1 MTANTHTHTHRPL
14 LLPASF
20 SLSLGFFLSFFLSFF
35 AVESRPTVELLLL
48 CTVLSYDEIRAY
60 HNNDYD
66 GLDE

>member
-1 MTANTHTHTHRPL
+1 VASNLNDSKHTHRPMLL
-14 LLPASF
+14 LLPALF
-20 SLSLGFFLSFFLSFF
+20 SIAWLLSFF

-48 CTVLSYDEIRAY
+48 HCALSYDEIRAY

>member
-1 MTANTHTHTHRPL
+1 MLL
-14 LLPASF
+14 LLPALF
-20 SLSLGFFLSFFLSFF
+20 SIAWLLSFF

-48 CTVLSYDEIRAY
+48 HCALSYDEIRAY